1 MIPFEN
7 EPAFVLY
14 RRPYKENNY
23 LIDIFTLNLGFFCI
37 IARIQNTK
45 THRKTNSY
53 SPFCLLHISGH
64 RKGELA
70 SVWQAEVQYDFTPKP
85 AQLLSAHYLN
95 ETLLGL
101 LPPDEPAPAVF
112 HQYLLALQQTSG
124 LALRQFEHTLLIYLG
139 LLPEI
144 EQDADFYHLDL
155 SGDTATLRPASR
167 GYSRQNLTRLL
178 SEHPDWQ
185 HPETRQLLQ
194 SLVRFYSHRRAETK
208 KTAIALR
215 QLLQPLPT

>member
-1 MIPFEN
+1 MTCN
-7 EPAFVLY
+7 KQS
-14 RRPYKENNY
+14 RRRDPVGAAAPRR
-23 LIDIFTLNLGFFCI
+23 TSSCCI
-37 IARIQNTK
+37 
-45 THRKTNSY
+45 
-53 SPFCLLHISGH
+53 
-64 RKGELA
+64 
-70 SVWQAEVQYDFTPKP
+70 
-85 AQLLSAHYLN
+85 
-95 ETLLGL
+95 
-101 LPPDEPAPAVF
+101 

-194 SLVRFYSHRRAETK
+194 SLVRFYSHHRAETK